1 MWQDVG
7 TLAGHT
13 VDELREIS
21 LNEGVYTMVYI
32 HMSEAT
38 QCVQCFEGWPW
49 SYSDCLVGGL

>member
-13 VDELREIS
+13 GELREIS
-21 LNEGVYTMVYI
+21 HHESVYIMVYI

-38 QCVQCFEGWPW
+38 QCV
-49 SYSDCLVGGL
+49 